1 MTQPAIP
8 HYDGIEADTEVL
20 KSATAKLNL
29 EAEKREVHDGL
40 MATTSSVEREGLLV
54 QGRQLAIK
62 QGASTTRVRGPDGVW
77 REQSPRKLSE
87 ATLATRAKI
96 REQLLDPQM
105 PSKKQGELR
114 AKLAATYEPERR

>member
-8 HYDGIEADTEVL
+8 YYEGIEADTEVL

-40 MATTSSVEREGLLV
+40 MATTSSVEREALLV

-62 QGASTTRVRGPDGVW
+62 QGASPTRVFISGKW
-77 REQSPRKLSE
+77 CEQVPRKPSE

-96 REQLLDPQM
+96 LEQLLDPQM
-105 PSKKQGELR
+105 PSKKQNELR
-114 AKLAATYEPERR
+114 SKLAATYEPERR